1 MNTSLFVLSTIVA
14 FAGQYS
20 QGRLLEMQFLIAV
33 IFLAILLS
41 VIASV
46 DARLAN
52 MLLGLILVTASLE
65 YGGDILRGLNLA

>member
-1 MNTSLFVLSTIVA
+1 
-14 FAGQYS
+14 
-20 QGRLLEMQFLIAV
+20 MQFLIAV